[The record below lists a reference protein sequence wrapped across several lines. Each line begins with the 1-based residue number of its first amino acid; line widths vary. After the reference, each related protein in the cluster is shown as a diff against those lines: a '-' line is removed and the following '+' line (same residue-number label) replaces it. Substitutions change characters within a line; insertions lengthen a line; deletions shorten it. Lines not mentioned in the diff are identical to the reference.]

1 MTSSV
6 KIWVK
11 NKKFCKKGLKFRVKF
26 HLFSTVKEPGKAAWE
41 PFGASYRRFRVT
53 DDKDGP
59 STLDKDL
66 ECLI

>member
-41 PFGASYRRFRVT
+41 PFGASYR
-53 DDKDGP
+53 
-59 STLDKDL
+59 
-66 ECLI
+66 